1 MGEGVEAAVVD
12 AEVEASI
19 VLFREEYAGSKRGVG
34 WHDPAVTCVLVQLRL
49 EGAVLL
55 GVHPVDPVTRRNSV
69 GDQIDPVVRCAGGR
83 EALRKVLGEDVFEAR
98 KKLLE
103 GRRDWS
109 LGDGA

>member
-1 MGEGVEAAVVD
+1 M
-12 AEVEASI
+12 
-19 VLFREEYAGSKRGVG
+19 LFHEEYAGSKRGMG
-34 WHDPAVTCVLVQLRL
+34 WLDPAVACVLVQLGL
-49 EGAVLL
+49 QGFVLL

-69 GDQIDPVVRCAGGR
+69 GDQVDPVVRGWGWW

-103 GRRDWS
+103 DRRDWS